1 MSVILACLFLA
12 RRYHTTLASNPGC
25 CLSNIIGDC
34 LVTAIVVTGATVH
47 PNVPHPETMIWPAL
61 HHIFLICVA
70 LLAPEVMVV
79 CAFSQWLGAVMIKE
93 TINSTR
99 PAYSMYYCVCPQAL
113 VDQMFIGEPWTMS
126 HAHFLQMGG
135 FQLNYIM
142 GDHFST
148 WHPSKTNEEGI
159 VQESVLNLC
168 QLQYLLEERLI
179 RFPDTPASE
188 IRHKSK
194 GELMAGLAL
203 LRITFFFL
211 QLIIRARQQLL
222 ISDIERLTAAL
233 IGLNGIMY
241 LFWWSKPFAASTRIA
256 IRTTE
261 LTAQVVKARGKDMIN
276 EEETEGSGENM
287 KEEPCLFKY
296 GV

>member
-12 RRYHTTLASNPGC
+12 RRYNTSLADDPGC

-47 PNVPHPETMIWPAL
+47 PNVPHPKTKMWPAL
-61 HHIFLICVA
+61 HHILLICVA

-79 CAFSQWLGAVMIKE
+79 WAFRQWLGAVIIKE
-93 TINSTR
+93 TINSAR
-99 PAYSMYYCVCPQAL
+99 PAYSMNYCVYPQAL
-113 VDQMFIGEPWTMS
+113 VDQISIGEPWTMA

-142 GDHFST
+142 GDHFSS
-148 WHPSKTNEEGI
+148 WHPFQSGPNKEGI
-159 VQESVLNLC
+159 VVQENVLNFS
-168 QLQYLLEERLI
+168 QLQYLLEERLV
-179 RFPDTPASE
+179 RFPDTPAAE
-188 IRHKSK
+188 IIHKGN
-194 GELMAGLAL
+194 GELFAGFAL
-203 LRITFFFL
+203 LRAIWFFL
-211 QLIIRARQQLL
+211 QLIVRARQQLV
-222 ISDIERLTAAL
+222 ISDIERATAAL

-261 LTAQVVKARGKDMIN
+261 LVTAQVIEAREKDMIR
-276 EEETEGSGENM
+276 EG
-287 KEEPCLFKY
+287 PCSYKY
-296 GV
+296 KV